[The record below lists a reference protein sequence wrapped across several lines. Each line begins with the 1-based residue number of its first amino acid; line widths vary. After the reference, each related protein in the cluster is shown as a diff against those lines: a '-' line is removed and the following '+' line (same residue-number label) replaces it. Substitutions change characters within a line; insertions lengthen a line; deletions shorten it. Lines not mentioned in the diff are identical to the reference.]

1 MKIEKLGPCP
11 ICNRLVNLFDGLI
24 ESHTISISAIDLCDG
39 SGKNP
44 EKVAKK

>member
-24 ESHTISISAIDLCDG
+24 EPHTASISEIYPCDG